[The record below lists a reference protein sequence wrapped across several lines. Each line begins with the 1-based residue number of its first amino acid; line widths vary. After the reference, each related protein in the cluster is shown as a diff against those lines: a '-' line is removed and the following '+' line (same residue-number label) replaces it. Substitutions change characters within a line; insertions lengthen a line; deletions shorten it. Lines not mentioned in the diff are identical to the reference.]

1 MSICAVA
8 SFEDGILCKL
18 FLHFY
23 IFKYQIESK
32 ILLLW
37 RQAFRLIPK
46 NEISFC
52 FRYYCDRNSLQR
64 TIWGYR
70 RLERIQGNSSIENH
84 DCIFHLIITWFQI
97 KIPNTDTAQQKLQ
110 RNDGRRETGA
120 NAQTNFPQQ
129 RCKYQETQQWQIK
142 LQNGTQSILR
152 QSICH
157 WFILN
162 LMFSSVYNYII

>member
-8 SFEDGILCKL
+8 IFEDGILCKL

-32 ILLLW
+32 VLFLW

-84 DCIFHLIITWFQI
+84 DCIFHLIIRLLDSKLKSLIQTLHSKNYNETMDGGKQERMRKQI
-97 KIPNTDTAQQKLQ
+97 FLKKD
-110 RNDGRRETGA
+110 A
-120 NAQTNFPQQ
+120 N
-129 RCKYQETQQWQIK
+129 IK
-142 LQNGTQSILR
+142 KHNSGKSNYKMGHNQ
-152 QSICH
+152 
-157 WFILN
+157 
-162 LMFSSVYNYII
+162 FSDRVYAIDLF